1 LARAI
6 LGASAGGRQRRR
18 PAWGLALV
26 AALGLS
32 ACAGRHAEVVA
43 MDAMRFAAVDVD
55 GARRVEVL
63 DPEVLFREGGQA
75 FEAGEFVL
83 AARRY
88 ALIVEHF
95 PSSRFGD
102 VARFNAGLALAKA
115 GRCED
120 ALPFLAGAAERT
132 AGSKDAHDALFQ
144 SAVCLQTLERWA
156 AAVAEIDRI
165 LRPEYPGIVT
175 ADRIEALTR
184 RGQCQQEIGDLALA
198 ERDYLDALREYRH
211 HLDDRSLVANRYVSL
226 AQFQIGEIYRE
237 LFRAIHFRLPLD
249 RMARDLED
257 KSNLFLKAQNAY
269 LKTLRLQHPEVAVVS
284 GYRLGS
290 LYESMHDDMMAAQVP
305 GDLARDEVEVYY
317 EELRK
322 HVRPLIVR
330 AIDIYER
337 NVQLGRRLGGS
348 QDEWVR
354 KTEASLAR
362 LREILG
368 EDAGREALAR
378 VRGSQGQ
385 PE

>member
-1 LARAI
+1 MSRPNEHTPTVTPSRACACAGLMLALL
-6 LGASAGGRQRRR
+6 LGASGC
-18 PAWGLALV
+18 
-26 AALGLS
+26 AAH
-32 ACAGRHAEVVA
+32 RHQVVA
-43 MDAMRFAAVDVD
+43 IEPMELAAVDVD
-55 GARRVEVL
+55 GERRVEVL
-63 DPEVLFREGGQA
+63 DPEVLFREGGRA
-75 FEAGEFVL
+75 FEAGEFLL

-88 ALIVEHF
+88 ALLVERF
-95 PSSRFGD
+95 PESRFGN
-102 VARFNAGLALAKA
+102 VARFNAGLAFAKA
-115 GRCED
+115 GRCGD
-120 ALPFLAGAAERT
+120 ARPHLREAAERT

-144 SAVCLQTLERWA
+144 WA
-156 AAVAEIDRI
+156 ACDEALADWEDAVAVLDR
-165 LRPEYPGIVT
+165 LLVPEFAGIVT

-184 RGQCQQEIGDLALA
+184 RGQAQQQLGDLAVA
-198 ERDYLDALREYRH
+198 ERDYLAALGAYRR
-211 HLDDRSLVANRYVSL
+211 HLDDRSLVGNRYVSL

-237 LFRAIHFRLPLD
+237 LFRAIHFRLPLE

-269 LKTLRLQHPEVAVVS
+269 LKTLRLQHPEVAVIS

-290 LYESMHDDMMAAQVP
+290 LYESMHDDMMAAEVP
-305 GDLARDEVEVYY
+305 PDLTREEIDVYE

-337 NVQLGRRLGGS
+337 NIQLGRRLGGA

-368 EDAGREALAR
+368 ESASREALAR
-378 VRGSQGQ
+378 VRESST
-385 PE
+385 P